1 MFLFLQLSGRYCIN
15 NCQSNTTCEKA
26 AQLLKGHKQMSFTVA
41 VEIRI
46 HCLLEDSGEHTVAD
60 TVKKLKIQQR
70 SIGRNTISCKR

>member
-1 MFLFLQLSGRYCIN
+1 
-15 NCQSNTTCEKA
+15 
-26 AQLLKGHKQMSFTVA
+26 MSFTVA